1 MRRLCFA
8 FTLLMAVISPLPV
21 AAAAPATPAAVAGE
35 PSVSLLM
42 DKSGLRL
49 AIRSFSGVVAQSL
62 ANPEQAA
69 VSPQLAQRMAEKAS
83 IAFAPGFLD
92 QEVRDSLG
100 ASLTPGE
107 IQRLLAWHDTALGK
121 RVTALEVARAQS
133 QLLNADV
140 PEDPAPATA
149 ARQRLLAR
157 IMKATNAVP
166 MLVEVQMQV
175 MAAMFRGMASSADIA
190 GRPVDIAPILKEL
203 DAQRPVYLA
212 RVETD
217 MRRDLR
223 LTYAPLSDAE
233 LGRYAAF
240 LESPLGRK
248 FNRAMMKSLQ
258 GALTDAGQSFG
269 ELLLGTP

>member
-1 MRRLCFA
+1 
-8 FTLLMAVISPLPV
+8 
-21 AAAAPATPAAVAGE
+21 
-35 PSVSLLM
+35 
-42 DKSGLRL
+42 
-49 AIRSFSGVVAQSL
+49 
-62 ANPEQAA
+62 
-69 VSPQLAQRMAEKAS
+69 
-83 IAFAPGFLD
+83 
-92 QEVRDSLG
+92 
-100 ASLTPGE
+100 
-107 IQRLLAWHDTALGK
+107 
-121 RVTALEVARAQS
+121 
-133 QLLNADV
+133 
-140 PEDPAPATA
+140 
-149 ARQRLLAR
+149 
-157 IMKATNAVP
+157 MKATNAVP